1 MMGLKEIANNIKLSL
16 KVKKI
21 GQNAYALGEMFN
33 AVSRILILL
42 PSTTP
47 VKKDMKALLD
57 DLAHLFPGA
66 VYTLVCHPEAISEQS
81 SLEFSLGDKLYPY
94 ESERSWS
101 GLPKKRF
108 IERLKNLE
116 ADLLIDL
123 SAGKSQYNA
132 YIVACSG
139 VPIRIGTYGSWGN
152 PIYNIEIKS
161 NYIQNEQLILKS
173 IIEVLKNFRAG
184 VNN

>member
-1 MMGLKEIANNIKLSL
+1 MGLKKIANNIKLRL
-16 KVKKI
+16 KVRKI
-21 GQNAYALGEMFN
+21 GRSSYALGEMFD
-33 AVSRILILL
+33 AIGHILILL
-42 PSTTP
+42 PP
-47 VKKDMKALLD
+47 LKLVKKDMKGLLD
-57 DLAHLFPGA
+57 DLGRLFPRA
-66 VYTLVCHPEAISEQS
+66 AYTLVSHPGASAEYSVLELS
-81 SLEFSLGDKLYPY
+81 SGNKLSPN
-94 ESERSWS
+94 ETDLSWS
-101 GLPKKRF
+101 GLPRRQF
-108 IERLKNLE
+108 IEKIKNLE

-132 YIVACSG
+132 YITACSG
-139 VPIRIGTYGSWGN
+139 VPVRIGTYGSWGN